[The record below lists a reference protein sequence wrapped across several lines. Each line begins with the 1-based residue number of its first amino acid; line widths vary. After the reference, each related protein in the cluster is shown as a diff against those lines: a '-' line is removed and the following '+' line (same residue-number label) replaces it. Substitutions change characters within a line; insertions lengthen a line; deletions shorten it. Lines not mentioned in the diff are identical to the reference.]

1 VTFKIK
7 DLSQVASADGV
18 DSGDRP
24 LQYMPALGVV
34 GGWYAILAM
43 TVAVVPCDSILVIY
57 SCIEDSC
64 IFLCIF
70 KQLKMRLMGTPSFC
84 VYSCIYCVYSA
95 YSV

>member
-1 VTFKIK
+1 
-7 DLSQVASADGV
+7 VASADGV
-18 DSGDRP
+18 DSGDQP

-34 GGWYAILAM
+34 GGCYAILAM
-43 TVAVVPCDSILVIY
+43 TVWVVPCDNILGLY

-84 VYSCIYCVYSA
+84 VYSCICCVYSA